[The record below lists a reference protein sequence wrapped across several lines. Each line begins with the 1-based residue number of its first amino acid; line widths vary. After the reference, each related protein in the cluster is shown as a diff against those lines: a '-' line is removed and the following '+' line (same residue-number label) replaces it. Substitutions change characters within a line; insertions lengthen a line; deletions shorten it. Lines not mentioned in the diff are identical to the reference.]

1 MENWVTVISATTSV
15 EVLFRKIIFFFRRK
29 RSSVLFFRWHQNQF
43 SIYYTRNFCSNY
55 FSAKNFFFSVTWSRK
70 RTSVIFFRC
79 HQNQFIIHTELLQI
93 FCLSNFCGTS
103 VIQYFKV
110 YILLFCYEARI
121 PYIFLL
127 CRISTEFTEFPWNSS
142 GISVKPFCLLKCI
155 MFSKQFCLKKSV
167 WIMKQKLRNIQLI
180 FNLKSQN
187 EVLV

>member
-1 MENWVTVISATTSV
+1 MIRFPNGYAWCGSRVTVISATTSV

-29 RSSVLFFRWHQNQF
+29 RSSVL
-43 SIYYTRNFCSNY
+43 
-55 FSAKNFFFSVTWSRK
+55 
-70 RTSVIFFRC
+70 FFRC

-155 MFSKQFCLKKSV
+155 MFSKQSCLKKSV